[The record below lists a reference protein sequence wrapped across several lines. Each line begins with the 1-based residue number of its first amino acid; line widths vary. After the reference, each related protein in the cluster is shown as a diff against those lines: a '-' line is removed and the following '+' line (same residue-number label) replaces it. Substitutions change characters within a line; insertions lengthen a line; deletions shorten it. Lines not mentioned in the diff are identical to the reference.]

1 MANVWA
7 QEHIDMY
14 TVHVSTRECGRGGG
28 APVISVN
35 HLYQL
40 SSLGAW
46 CSTHVQYLQTKHMYM
61 YINTNCNI
69 VYTCT

>member
-1 MANVWA
+1 MDSHVNM
-7 QEHIDMY
+7 HRSILTCTCTLYMY
-14 TVHVSTRECGRGGG
+14 TVSTRECGGGG

-46 CSTHVQYLQTKHMYM
+46 CSTHVQYLHTKH
-61 YINTNCNI
+61 I
-69 VYTCT
+69 